1 MYVGRQPK
9 FRRETPPPLGR
20 TWGMV
25 PRATLIAVLVG
36 VEMALVFAMVVAMG
50 GGPKASYGGW
60 PGAPAGAP
68 ALNPLT
74 PGQTFPAGD
83 HPALVIDVGMADV
96 TIETHPD
103 ARIDVA
109 VTDGFHHVG
118 SQAPILSRA
127 DGNTVRI
134 SADESDFW
142 AWLGDSRVVHITAPP
157 ETRVVIA
164 NGGNIRLTGLRA
176 DATVT
181 SGAHFHA
188 GDGIS
193 IRDFRGS
200 LTATSPDG
208 RIDVTDADCPQLHL
222 TSSNGR
228 VTLTRVRAQ
237 QIFATSSNGR
247 VEGTGLQLRD
257 GSVASSNG
265 RVSLGFA
272 SGADTTVTAGADNGR
287 VRLSGFAATAATNVH
302 RSDDE
307 DDDDSSAA
315 QTVRVGA
322 GSGRLDVR
330 ASNGSIDLSQEG

>member
-1 MYVGRQPK
+1 
-9 FRRETPPPLGR
+9 
-20 TWGMV
+20 MV

-36 VEMALVFAMVVAMG
+36 IEMALVFAMVVAVG
-50 GGPKASYGGW
+50 GGPKTHSGVW
-60 PGAPAGAP
+60 SGAPAGAA
-68 ALNPLT
+68 ALTPLT
-74 PGQTFPAGD
+74 PPVTFPAGD

-96 TIETHPD
+96 TIDTHPD

-109 VTDGFHHVG
+109 VTDGFHHMG
-118 SQAPILSRA
+118 SQAPIISRA
-127 DGNTVRI
+127 DGNTIRI
-134 SADESDFW
+134 SADETDFW
-142 AWLGDSRVVHITAPP
+142 SFIGDSRVVHITAPP

-164 NGGNIRLTGLRA
+164 NAGDISVTGLRA

-181 SGAHFHA
+181 SGAHFRP

-193 IRDFRGS
+193 VRDFRGS

-208 RIDVTDADCPQLHL
+208 TIDVTDADCPQLRL

-228 VTLTRVRAQ
+228 LTLARVRAQ
-237 QIFATSSNGR
+237 QIFASSSNGR

-272 SGADTTVTAGADNGR
+272 SGADTTITAGAANGR
-287 VRLSGFAATAATNVH
+287 VRLSGFAATAASYVRGN
-302 RSDDE
+302 DDE
-307 DDDDSSAA
+307 DGDDDSSSAK
-315 QTVRVGA
+315 TVRVGA

>member
-1 MYVGRQPK
+1 M

-36 VEMALVFAMVVAMG
+36 IELALVFAMVVAMG
-50 GGPKASYGGW
+50 GGPQAHYGSW
-60 PGAPAGAP
+60 PGAPAGA
-68 ALNPLT
+68 AALT
-74 PGQTFPAGD
+74 PETPPLTFPAGE
-83 HPALVIDVGMADV
+83 HPALAVDVGMADV
-96 TIETHPD
+96 TIDTHPL
-103 ARIDVA
+103 ARIDVT
-109 VTDGFHHVG
+109 VTDGFRHIG
-118 SQAPILSRA
+118 SQAPIITRA
-127 DGNTVRI
+127 DGNTIRI

-142 AWLGDSRVVHITAPP
+142 AFLGDSRIVHITVPS

-164 NGGNIRLTGLRA
+164 NAGNINLTGLRA

-181 SGAHFHA
+181 SGAHFHP

-193 IRDFRGS
+193 VRDFRGS

-208 RIDVTDADCPQLHL
+208 TIEVTDADCPQLHL
-222 TSSNGR
+222 ASSNGR
-228 VTLTRVRAQ
+228 VTLTRVRAL
-237 QIFATSSNGR
+237 QIFASSSNGR

-272 SGADTTVTAGADNGR
+272 TGADTTITAGAANGR
-287 VRLSGFAATAATNVH
+287 VHLSGFAATAASDV
-302 RSDDE
+302 RGSDDE
-307 DDDDSSAA
+307 DDDDDSSAA
-315 QTVRVGA
+315 KTVRIGA